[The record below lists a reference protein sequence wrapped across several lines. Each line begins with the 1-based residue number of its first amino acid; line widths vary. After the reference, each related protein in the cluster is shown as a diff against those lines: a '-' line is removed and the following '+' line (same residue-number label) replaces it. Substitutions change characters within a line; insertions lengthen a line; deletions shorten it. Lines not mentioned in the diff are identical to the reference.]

1 MFAVCLFLFLPKVTY
16 LPGVMPE
23 AFGKQHVCRVPV
35 LQLTANILAHGKL
48 PFSRSECNLL
58 PVKSCSRMR
67 RLAGA
72 DF

>member
-48 PFSRSECNLL
+48 PFSRSGYPFTNKHDI
-58 PVKSCSRMR
+58 VTMAVGR
-67 RLAGA
+67 
-72 DF
+72 